1 MNQQFNSL
9 KVLRKDTTF
18 KIDVKRVDKSFPL
31 DTYTL
36 QREVGAR
43 Y

>member
-9 KVLRKDTTF
+9 KVLKDTTF